1 MNPENAEFLFP
12 KAESFFKNAT
22 SLKNFLY
29 VKCEKDERP
38 QELEYAQ
45 RLAKL
50 LESVKP
56 AGFRFQVEFSEPS
69 GYFIPPLPFREGLR
83 TLFSGHKLP
92 DNFQTNSLK
101 DIIDYYAKLA
111 GEYGFEV
118 DVPSLL
124 LTFEGDKLNRRGK
137 TREALEVFEYQ
148 LNQNPR
154 SLNALWQLG
163 ETYRGMGE
171 FEKARDHYKRFLEI
185 RETDAAMIQRRLN
198 QVERILS
205 SSAAYRIEQ
214 EIKRNGIQAGL
225 KKYQAVRSDPKSGL
239 YFEESEFNALG
250 YRLKGAG
257 KIKDAIE
264 IFKLNV
270 ELCPESANAYNS
282 LAEAYMS
289 SGDSKKAIRNYQKSL
304 ELNPDNNNAK
314 EMLKKLAKKDN
325 SSFSFLQKGHVGYR
339 FHGFI

>member
-1 MNPENAEFLFP
+1 
-12 KAESFFKNAT
+12 
-22 SLKNFLY
+22 
-29 VKCEKDERP
+29 
-38 QELEYAQ
+38 
-45 RLAKL
+45 
-50 LESVKP
+50 
-56 AGFRFQVEFSEPS
+56 
-69 GYFIPPLPFREGLR
+69 
-83 TLFSGHKLP
+83 
-92 DNFQTNSLK
+92 
-101 DIIDYYAKLA
+101 LA

-314 EMLKKLAKKDN
+314 EMLKKLEK
-325 SSFSFLQKGHVGYR
+325 R
-339 FHGFI
+339 